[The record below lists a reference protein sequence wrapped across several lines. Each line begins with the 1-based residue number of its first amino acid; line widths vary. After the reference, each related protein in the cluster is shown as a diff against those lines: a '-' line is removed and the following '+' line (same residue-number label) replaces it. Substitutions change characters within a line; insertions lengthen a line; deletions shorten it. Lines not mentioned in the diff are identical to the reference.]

1 MGTPTSL
8 PKRPRP
14 LLDPN
19 HRKQTFWQI
28 WVPLC
33 LFILVILFLAVQ
45 AAISAGTTASSTVTN
60 WSHLSLIYMI
70 TPALIAMFVALAVLA
85 LVIYGLA
92 RLLDILPVYSRMVQ
106 GFFHQM
112 AVFIRMGSDK
122 TAQPVLAIKTWW
134 AGFEAALK
142 HIGL

>member
-1 MGTPTSL
+1 MSTPTFLS
-8 PKRPRP
+8 KRPRP
-14 LLDPN
+14 LPDPK
-19 HRKQTFWQI
+19 HRKQAFWQI

-33 LFILVILFLAVQ
+33 LSILVILFLAVL
-45 AAISAGTTASSTVTN
+45 AAVSAETSASSTVTN

-70 TPALIAMFVALAVLA
+70 TPALIPGFVVLAVLG

-106 GFFHQM
+106 GFFRQM
-112 AVFIRMGSDK
+112 AVFIRMWSDK
-122 TAQPVLAIKTWW
+122 TAQPVLAIKSWW

-142 HIGL
+142 HISL

>member
-1 MGTPTSL
+1 MSTPTFLS
-8 PKRPRP
+8 KRPRP
-14 LLDPN
+14 LPDPK

-33 LFILVILFLAVQ
+33 LSILVILFLAVL
-45 AAISAGTTASSTVTN
+45 AAVSAETSASSTVTN

-70 TPALIAMFVALAVLA
+70 TPALIPGFVVLAVLG

-106 GFFHQM
+106 GFFRQM
-112 AVFIRMGSDK
+112 AVFIRMWSDK
-122 TAQPVLAIKTWW
+122 TAQPVLAIKSWW

>member
-1 MGTPTSL
+1 MSTPTFLS
-8 PKRPRP
+8 KRPRP
-14 LLDPN
+14 LPDPK

-33 LFILVILFLAVQ
+33 LSILVILFLAVL
-45 AAISAGTTASSTVTN
+45 AAVSAETSASSIVTN

-70 TPALIAMFVALAVLA
+70 TPALIPGFVVLAVLG

-106 GFFHQM
+106 GFFRQM
-112 AVFIRMGSDK
+112 AVFIRMWSDK
-122 TAQPVLAIKTWW
+122 TAQPVLAIKSWW